1 MPLMDKLREPAH
13 ECLNE
18 VHTVMES
25 VACALVNDSFSRF
38 PTLVDEIS
46 SSILSVIEKEKE
58 ASKVLLDSILDGSL
72 GYLYTKSPEY
82 I

>member
-46 SSILSVIEKEKE
+46 SSILSVIEKVFYCISNIFRK
-58 ASKVLLDSILDGSL
+58 KKPQRCCW
-72 GYLYTKSPEY
+72 TRF
-82 I
+82 

>member
-46 SSILSVIEKEKE
+46 SSILSVIEKVFYFPSWHCMYYAAVAAQHS
-58 ASKVLLDSILDGSL
+58 ASPD
-72 GYLYTKSPEY
+72 P
-82 I
+82 